1 MTHIYNNIL
10 QWSIRG
16 MLSVFVI
23 MSIGLF
29 TSTDAQAQESLFFSE
44 YIEGSSNN
52 KALEIFNP
60 TADTVFLSGWAFP
73 NVSNAPTTPGE
84 YEFWNDFPDTAYIA
98 PGAIYVIAHPSADA
112 TILEQADYTFTYLS
126 NGDDGFALVKGDSAA
141 GSSFEIIDWIG
152 SWDED
157 PGSGWDVAGI
167 ENATANHTLM
177 RRAFVNKGNS
187 TALASFGSTPS
198 NSEWIVK
205 DQDYFGNIGLP
216 TPNEPGI
223 APESAELDTSKVFAL
238 FSEDFQERGTVDTWK
253 TGWSVANYEEVT
265 LAGNKV
271 KKIYKFRFCWYRNRI
286 RTIGY
291 DLSY

>member
-112 TILEQADYTFTYLS
+112 TILEQADYTYTYLS
-126 NGDDGFALVKGDSAA
+126 NGDDGFA
-141 GSSFEIIDWIG
+141 
-152 SWDED
+152 
-157 PGSGWDVAGI
+157 
-167 ENATANHTLM
+167 
-177 RRAFVNKGNS
+177 
-187 TALASFGSTPS
+187 
-198 NSEWIVK
+198 
-205 DQDYFGNIGLP
+205 
-216 TPNEPGI
+216 
-223 APESAELDTSKVFAL
+223 
-238 FSEDFQERGTVDTWK
+238 
-253 TGWSVANYEEVT
+253 
-265 LAGNKV
+265 
-271 KKIYKFRFCWYRNRI
+271 
-286 RTIGY
+286 
-291 DLSY
+291 